1 MLELIKMDFKLN
13 LYRRKDFFKNLMVYS
28 LIFFTLLLMQGVN
41 PVTLQYPII
50 FVMETSF
57 RSRVREDIVGELTL
71 IQSLP
76 VKRREYVISKYL
88 VVFIKHIILVFF
100 LYLILNIIK
109 PLGLTID
116 YTGVNIKKII
126 VFWILSY
133 AIIIPLMFLFLGSGR
148 NFIHI
153 FLPIFIPIGFL
164 IAEEFRGSIYY
175 LVNYLGSLES
185 LIIILVVIALSIWVS
200 LFLYTDRDLA

>member
-100 LYLILNIIK
+100 LYLILI
-109 PLGLTID
+109 
-116 YTGVNIKKII
+116 
-126 VFWILSY
+126 
-133 AIIIPLMFLFLGSGR
+133 
-148 NFIHI
+148 
-153 FLPIFIPIGFL
+153 
-164 IAEEFRGSIYY
+164 
-175 LVNYLGSLES
+175 
-185 LIIILVVIALSIWVS
+185 
-200 LFLYTDRDLA
+200 